1 MQYLPRGYDDG
12 VTQPLSAADI
22 EAVVDGDVKLDP
34 LLSPAKEPVM
44 YLGRTEVAYY
54 LGLAGLPSL
63 TGVELPPPDAVIGD
77 RKGWTTETIDAWK
90 KSRPGRGRWGPRP
103 EGAH

>member
-1 MQYLPRGYDDG
+1 MT
-12 VTQPLSAADI
+12 TQPLSAADI
-22 EAVVDGDVKLDP
+22 EAAVDGDVKLDP
-34 LLSPAKEPVM
+34 LLNPGKEPIT

-63 TGVELPPPDAVIGD
+63 TGVDLPPADAVIGD

-103 EGAH
+103 DGAA